1 MSFKITP
8 ISNDDKKTITAWAD
22 MLIEQTKQKMY
33 KGENYLIWNKI
44 YYCKAGD
51 TWIDERWWIETAKT
65 LLKKYNQ
72 EYLNWNIIIPLE
84 ILNFYFPDKYRDLA
98 RQKIDEWYCKS
109 GYDPEYWW
117 NLIELVYPEHQAF
130 QEFIDP
136 PETTEEWS
144 ILARAG
150 YEKAKNSICEVILE
164 EVEQKDM
171 FRLNERLIHSGKYLI
186 EEILS
191 NHEIQQIKEL
201 LINWSA
207 QKISFYEDDSLYQS
221 SLIQS
226 GIIMQWQEVVNNLS
240 NNNVYLNNL
249 IIYIK
254 ECLPAKDILWWS
266 LTDKKELVEN
276 LVLQLKPVIIEDKRI
291 HITLFP
297 SDLFALAIAWK
308 RSQSKQW
315 KYIYNF

>member
-22 MLIEQTKQKMY
+22 VIIEQTKQKMY
-33 KGENYLIWNKI
+33 EGENYLIWNEI

-51 TWIDERWWIETAKT
+51 TWIDKKWWIEIAKK
-65 LLKKYNQ
+65 LIKKYNQ
-72 EYLNWNIIIPLE
+72 EYQNWNIILPLE
-84 ILNFYFPDKYRDLA
+84 ILVFYFPDEYQNLA

-109 GYDPEYWW
+109 GHDPEYWW
-117 NLIELVYPEHQAF
+117 NLIELVYPEHQVI
-130 QEFIDP
+130 QQFIEP
-136 PETTEEWS
+136 PENTKEWS

-150 YEKAKNSICEVILE
+150 SDKAKNYIRKVILE
-164 EVEQKDM
+164 EVEKKDM
-171 FRLNERLIHSGKYLI
+171 FCLSERLIHSGKSLI

-191 NHEIQQIKEL
+191 NHQIQQIKQL
-201 LINWSA
+201 LIYWSA
-207 QKISFYEDDSLYQS
+207 QEISLNEDNSLYQL
-221 SLIQS
+221 SLIKS

-240 NNNVYLNNL
+240 NNKVYLNNL

-254 ECLPAKDILWWS
+254 ECLPVKDILWWS

-291 HITLFP
+291 NRTLFP

-315 KYIYNF
+315 EYIYNF